1 MTRIRKKDV
10 PYPQIR
16 VNSHC
21 VVAAASL
28 LLFVAIS
35 SLYYAS
41 RNLVMDG
48 DASTQPEYI
57 GDFNQVRPGYGKL
70 SPITWQEDGS
80 YVAPNAYRILLPSE
94 LTIAIKAFCDRIG
107 LTDLARNFIMSQEN
121 NIEPDGYRLFDL
133 GGITWFAQRP
143 ASTWSSDMHWVS
155 NCYLLHVV
163 SQLGVDCITSSL
175 TKDVSKISPAN
186 ERGHEEYLSLLREN
200 GFLSVLN
207 SIGHQLD
214 LDGLAAYHL
223 TFIVVSHCEMG
234 FVHHDTT
241 ETGNKVF
248 NVIIPLESVPNSPP
262 ELIISDSR
270 DDSVGRLKYED
281 NIGVLIGDDVHH
293 ATSECDYRDYP
304 GTMRLAATIYVP
316 YINEENAETIALTTL
331 TQAFPPPDK
340 NWVFAQ
346 R

>member
-1 MTRIRKKDV
+1 MENYHPSRGKKMGVMLPQTVRRMDFAYDILRKFDFE
-10 PYPQIR
+10 YT
-16 VNSHC
+16 
-21 VVAAASL
+21 L
-28 LLFVAIS
+28 S
-35 SLYYAS
+35 SNGIA
-41 RNLVMDG
+41 
-48 DASTQPEYI
+48 
-57 GDFNQVRPGYGKL
+57 
-70 SPITWQEDGS
+70 
-80 YVAPNAYRILLPSE
+80 AYRILLPSE